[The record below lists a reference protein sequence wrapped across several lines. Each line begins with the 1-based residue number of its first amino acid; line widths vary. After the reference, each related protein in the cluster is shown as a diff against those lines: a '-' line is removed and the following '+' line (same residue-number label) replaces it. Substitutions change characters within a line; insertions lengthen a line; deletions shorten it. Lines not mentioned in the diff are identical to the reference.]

1 MNIGEAAKRSGVN
14 PKTIR
19 YYESIGLIPTVDRS
33 TGNYRRYGDGEVETL
48 RFIARAR
55 SLGFSVE
62 DVGTLLA
69 LYRDRKRASAEV
81 KRIAGQHIA
90 EIDRK
95 VEELR
100 AMRKT
105 LAHLMAKC
113 HGDERPD
120 CPILEDLAGKS
131 GFH

>member
-131 GFH
+131 GCH